1 MFIHPTGQ
9 LVSPLLMLRHAA
21 VLALV
26 VGTASL
32 VTQQQSHAYVSLEV
46 GCLALNIYHEARGE
60 SHDGQVAVAAVTL
73 NQMHSAS
80 YPDTVCGVVWQPH
93 QFSWARQRVH
103 HTRRNPLAWA
113 SVLAVAERAYTA
125 PWQLPLKRAT
135 HFHAREARP
144 YWASSLRLVDEIGN
158 HLFYAS

>member
-1 MFIHPTGQ
+1 
-9 LVSPLLMLRHAA
+9 
-21 VLALV
+21 
-26 VGTASL
+26 
-32 VTQQQSHAYVSLEV
+32 

-113 SVLAVAERAYTA
+113 SVPAVAERAYAA